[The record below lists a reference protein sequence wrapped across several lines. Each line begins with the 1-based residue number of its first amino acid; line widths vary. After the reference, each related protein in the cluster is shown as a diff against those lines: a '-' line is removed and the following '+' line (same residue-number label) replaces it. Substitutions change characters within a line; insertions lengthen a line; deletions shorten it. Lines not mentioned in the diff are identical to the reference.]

1 MFFKIVID
9 TFGINLQFQTN
20 IITDFVVGDKE
31 IDESLQHV
39 DEIQSKNKID
49 NTKKNVQTEILVD
62 RFKILN
68 RCIGF
73 MKKKES
79 ILFYII

>member
-49 NTKKNVQTEILVD
+49 NTKKNVQTEILNTSEQQELND
-62 RFKILN
+62 LEILN
-68 RCIGF
+68 KTVSCCLR
-73 MKKKES
+73 
-79 ILFYII
+79 

>member
-31 IDESLQHV
+31 IYESLQHV
-39 DEIQSKNKID
+39 DEIHSKNKID
-49 NTKKNVQTEILVD
+49 NTKKNVQTEILNTSEQQELND
-62 RFKILN
+62 LEILN
-68 RCIGF
+68 KTVSCCLR
-73 MKKKES
+73 
-79 ILFYII
+79 